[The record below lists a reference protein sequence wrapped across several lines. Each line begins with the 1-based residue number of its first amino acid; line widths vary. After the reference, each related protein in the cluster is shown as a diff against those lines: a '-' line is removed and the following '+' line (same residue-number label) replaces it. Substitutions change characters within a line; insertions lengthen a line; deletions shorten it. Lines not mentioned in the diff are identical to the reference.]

1 MSAPTVIT
9 ITDGVLILADDEAGL
24 NAGMGFECQV
34 TEAAIN
40 ATPNLQTVPAT
51 WCAPESQAPAATG
64 YELAIT
70 WLQDW
75 TANGG
80 GLSMYAF
87 ENDTQTK
94 WFSMQ
99 LDADVATTVA
109 KGTVRLVAGS
119 YGGAAGTPLTA
130 TATWPLAAKP
140 EITVPSGPGPVPST
154 GASAGIP
161 GTWTP
166 SGSVAPA
173 DAAAAEVAGITASP
187 TTAWTTGQYVQGTN
201 VGVSGEMY
209 WDGDSWVAGRAT

>member
-24 NAGMGFECQV
+24 ATGLGFECQV

-40 ATPNLQTVPAT
+40 ATPNLQTVAAT
-51 WCAPESQAPAATG
+51 WCAPESQSPAATG

-75 TANGG
+75 TAAGG

-99 LDADVATTVA
+99 LDADIATTVA
-109 KGTVRLVAGS
+109 TGEVRLVAGS

-140 EITVPSGPGPVPST
+140 TITVPTGP
-154 GASAGIP
+154 
-161 GTWTP
+161 
-166 SGSVAPA
+166 
-173 DAAAAEVAGITASP
+173 
-187 TTAWTTGQYVQGTN
+187 
-201 VGVSGEMY
+201 
-209 WDGDSWVAGRAT
+209 